1 MNMTV
6 SVWPEWFTEVPD
18 VSDDEDGRSKLIDVT
33 VLRRTCVHTWE
44 SVLEALSWH
53 QFSDELRM
61 LWDNVVRTR
70 VSSKIFLLLFLP
82 NYSKEIIRKILI
94 SNP

>member
-1 MNMTV
+1 MTV
-6 SVWPEWFTEVPD
+6 SVWSQWATQVPD
-18 VSDDEDGRSKLIDVT
+18 ISDDDPARSSLINVT
-33 VLRRTCVHTWE
+33 VLRRTCVDTWE

-53 QFSDELRM
+53 QFSDELHQ
-61 LWDNVVRTR
+61 LWDNVIRTQ
-70 VSSKIFLLLFLP
+70 VSTKTFLLLFVP